1 MPGPLSADALA
12 AVAAAVACA
21 VGGGLVPAVVG
32 ALPRP
37 RDIAEGECGPD
48 YAALSRLPGLRPI
61 SVVGGGLLGLA
72 VGVRLGADG
81 LLPAVC
87 FLVVTGMVLSFV
99 DLREHRLPDALV
111 GPSAGV
117 LAVLL
122 GLAAVLGRDAHPLA
136 RAALGGMASGG
147 LLLLAVLARPD
158 GLGLGD
164 VKLAG
169 LTGAVL
175 GWLSWSA
182 VLLGLL
188 AGLGLGALVGVVLI
202 AARRATRNTTIPL
215 GPALLAGTLL
225 VVLLH
230 GP

>member
-1 MPGPLSADALA
+1 MPGPLTVDVVAALG
-12 AVAAAVACA
+12 AAVACA
-21 VGGGLVPAVVG
+21 VGGGLVPGVVG

-37 RDIAEGECGPD
+37 RDIAEGEPGPD
-48 YAALSRLPGLRPI
+48 YTALSHASGLRPV
-61 SVVGGGLLGLA
+61 SVTVGGLLGLA
-72 VGVRLGADG
+72 VGVRLGADR
-81 LLPAVC
+81 LLPAAC
-87 FLVVTGMVLSFV
+87 FLVVTGTVLSFV

-111 GPSAGV
+111 GRSAGG

-136 RAALGGMASGG
+136 RAALGALATAG
-147 LLLLAVLARPD
+147 LLLLAVLARPG

-164 VKLAG
+164 VKLGG
-169 LTGAVL
+169 LTGALL

-182 VLLGLL
+182 VVAGLL
-188 AGLGLGALVGVVLI
+188 VGLTLGAVAGLVLV
-202 AARRATRNTTIPL
+202 AARRATRHTAIPL
-215 GPALLAGTLL
+215 GPALLAGALL